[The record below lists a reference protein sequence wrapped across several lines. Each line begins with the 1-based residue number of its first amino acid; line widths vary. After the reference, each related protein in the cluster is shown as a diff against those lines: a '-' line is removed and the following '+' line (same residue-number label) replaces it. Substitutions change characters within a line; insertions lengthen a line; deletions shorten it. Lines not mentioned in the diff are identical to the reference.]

1 MTWET
6 FQCVWLVLAGLV
18 YILFTCVL
26 LILAAQ
32 HGRAIA
38 IHDRI
43 RESKN
48 LRHQYLKAIAEKEA
62 GQP

>member
-1 MTWET
+1 MTWEL
-6 FQCVWLVLAGLV
+6 FQSIWPVVLGLV
-18 YILFTCVL
+18 YLLFTCVL

-43 RESKN
+43 RESKA
-48 LRHQYLKAIAEKEA
+48 LRRQYLRAVESK
-62 GQP
+62 QHP